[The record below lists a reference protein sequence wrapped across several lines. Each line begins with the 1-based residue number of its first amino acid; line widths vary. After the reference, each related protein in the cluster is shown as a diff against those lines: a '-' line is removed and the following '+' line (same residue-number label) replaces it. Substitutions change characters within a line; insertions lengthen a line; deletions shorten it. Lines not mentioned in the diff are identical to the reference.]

1 MKNIVRARSTCSLF
15 AIILFLALAAYGQ
28 QQERIAIIQ
37 TVDDRDSIGF
47 SELAHLTDK
56 LRETAVNILPKQ
68 RYGVMTTE
76 SIVAFLGSQE
86 RAQKECKESSCLA
99 DLGRKVNAD
108 YVAQARIGRFSE
120 KLTIKTELYNSKSG
134 NLIGS
139 FTGSSKNI
147 DDLLGLIDEKAPA
160 LFKKLPGVS
169 GDPTIVPS
177 SVAESISTL
186 EKIADGLDNEN
197 FMVYEKPYVPQP
209 QVEKSSNTSFW
220 VAIGLDVLGASLIGF
235 AVYEN
240 GETKR
245 AYDKYYVDGQSSEYY
260 EKNWKKAEDSRSKR
274 MLYVIGGVFLATGIG
289 VHIWF

>member
-1 MKNIVRARSTCSLF
+1 MNKQFLIL
-15 AIILFLALAAYGQ
+15 LFLAFTAYGQ

-86 RAQKECKESSCLA
+86 RAQKECREASCLA

-108 YVAQARIGRFSE
+108 YVAQARIGRFGE

-139 FTGSSKNI
+139 FTGSSRNI
-147 DDLLGLIDEKAPA
+147 DDLLGLIDEKAPV
-160 LFKKLPGVS
+160 LFRKMPGVS
-169 GDPTIVPS
+169 ND
-177 SVAESISTL
+177 ISDL
-186 EKIADGLDNEN
+186 EKAVDYELGSEKDY
-197 FMVYEKPYVPQP
+197 FAKEKPSAATPEFEQP
-209 QVEKSSNTSFW
+209 GKTSFW
-220 VAIGLDVLGASLIGF
+220 VAIGLDVLGVAIIGY

-274 MLYVIGGVFLATGIG
+274 NMLYVIGGVFLATGIG